1 MSPHAP
7 PNPNRATAAPGH
19 DNILHESFVCG
30 VIAVDAQGKVS
41 ACSAV
46 AARLLGVSA
55 TDLSGQ
61 PFAKLPAAL
70 RQLVADFFTTGE
82 APADGT
88 ADLGGK
94 NVLHVHA
101 VATPGAGGGAG
112 LILVLHDLPAAQ
124 QLEAKLRR
132 LDRLANIGTLS
143 AGLAH
148 EVKNAIVA
156 VRTFVD
162 LLLERNEGAELA
174 ELVRREMKRIDAI
187 VSRMLRV
194 AGSPK
199 PHFAPVAAHD
209 ALKYSLQ
216 LVQPQL
222 TEKSITLRTTF
233 GATMDLV
240 AGDLGQLEQAFLNL
254 LLNAAEAM
262 GPDGVLTVTT
272 DLVATPGPQP
282 AQFRVAFRDT
292 GGGIAP
298 ENQLQLFTPFFTTKR
313 QGTGLGLPITRRIIE
328 EHHGR
333 ISVTSELNQGATFVV
348 LLPLAG
354 PA

>member
-1 MSPHAP
+1 MSSHPTQ
-7 PNPNRATAAPGH
+7 NPNLPAASPGP
-19 DNILHESFVCG
+19 DNLLRESFVCG
-30 VIAVDAQGKVS
+30 VIAVDSQGKVN
-41 ACSAV
+41 ACSPV

-55 TDLSGQ
+55 ADLAAQ

-70 RQLVADFFTTGE
+70 RELVANYFATGRV
-82 APADGT
+82 AADG
-88 ADLGGK
+88 AIPLGGER
-94 NVLHVHA
+94 VVHIHA
-101 VATPGAGGGAG
+101 VATPGAGGAAG
-112 LILVLHDLPAAQ
+112 LVLVLHDLMAPQ

-174 ELVRREMKRIDAI
+174 EIVRREMKRIDVI
-187 VSRMLRV
+187 VSQMLRV
-194 AGSPK
+194 AEMPK
-199 PHFAPVAAHD
+199 PEFSPVAARE
-209 ALKYSLQ
+209 ALNYALQ
-216 LVQPQL
+216 LVRPQL
-222 TEKSITLRTTF
+222 TEKGITLKTTL
-233 GATMDLV
+233 GAPADLV

-272 DLVATPGPQP
+272 DLVAATTQQP
-282 AQFRVAFRDT
+282 AHFRVAIQDT

-298 ENQLQLFTPFFTTKR
+298 ENQPQLFTPFFTTKR
-313 QGTGLGLPITRRIIE
+313 HGTGLGLLITRRIIE
-328 EHHGR
+328 AHHGR
-333 ISVTSELNQGATFVV
+333 ISVTSELNRGATFEVW
-348 LLPLAG
+348 LPLAG
-354 PA
+354 RA